1 MVDLEVNELMKYN
14 NLQGEWST
22 ISEFLSWLEENNV
35 FLAEQ
40 YGPERL
46 IRATA
51 PLKTM
56 LADYYEVDLIQVAKE
71 KDELVDY
78 YLNEVLVSQ

>member
-22 ISEFLSWLEENNV
+22 ITEFLSWLEKNNV
-35 FLAEQ
+35 ILAEQ

-56 LADYYEVDLIQVAKE
+56 LADFYEVDLIQVAKE
-71 KDELVDY
+71 KDELVDH
-78 YLNEVLVSQ
+78 YLNELVASK

>member
-14 NLQGEWST
+14 NLQGEWNT
-22 ISEFLSWLEENNV
+22 ITGFLSWLEDNNV
-35 FLAEQ
+35 ILAER

-46 IRATA
+46 MKATA

-71 KDELVDY
+71 KDQLVDH
-78 YLNEVLVSQ
+78 YLNELVASK

>member
-14 NLQGEWST
+14 NLQGEWNT
-22 ISEFLSWLEENNV
+22 ISKFLSWLEESNV
-35 FLAEQ
+35 VLAER

-46 IRATA
+46 IKATA

-56 LADYYEVDLIQVAKE
+56 LADYYEVDLIQVSKE
-71 KDELVDY
+71 KEQLVDH
-78 YLNEVLVSQ
+78 YLNELVASK

>member
-71 KDELVDY
+71 KEELVSH
-78 YLNEVLVSQ
+78 YLDQLVAVE